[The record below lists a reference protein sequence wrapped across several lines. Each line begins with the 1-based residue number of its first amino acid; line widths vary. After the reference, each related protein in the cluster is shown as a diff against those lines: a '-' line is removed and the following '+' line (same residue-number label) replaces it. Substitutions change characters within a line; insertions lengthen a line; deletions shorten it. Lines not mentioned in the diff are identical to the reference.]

1 MNVFVMTDLEGISGV
16 DSINDIFEED
26 SEGYRRGLERLMADT
41 NVAVRAAFDAGAEKV
56 YVCDG
61 HGSGKNFIEG
71 ALDARATQIWV
82 KDYPWVVRDVDAVVA
97 IGAHAMA
104 GTPRAFLDH
113 TQSSKTIHHYLY
125 DGKRIGELAQIG
137 VFAGHFGVPCV
148 AVSGDRAACAEA
160 KALFGEDVAVA
171 VVKETDVRNGAS
183 CVDFATADAR
193 IYGAVQKGLANRRL
207 VPPIV
212 QRVPFE
218 VAIEYNTTAL
228 CDDVCRAR
236 ADVERVDGY
245 TVRTVKDKIE
255 TYYDVLL

>member
-1 MNVFVMTDLEGISGV
+1 MNVFVLTDLEGISGV
-16 DSINDIFEED
+16 DSINDIFDAD
-26 SEGYRRGLERLMADT
+26 SEGYRRALERLMVDT
-41 NVAVRAAFDAGAEKV
+41 NVAVRAAFDAGAERV

-71 ALDARATQIWV
+71 TLDARATQIRV
-82 KDYPWVVRDVDAVVA
+82 KDFPQVIRDVEAVVV

-104 GTPRAFLDH
+104 GTQRAFLDH
-113 TQSSKTIHHYLY
+113 TQSSKTIHHYFY

-137 VFAGHFGVPCV
+137 VYAGHFGVPCV
-148 AVSGDRAACAEA
+148 AVSGDVAVCAEA
-160 KALFGEDVAVA
+160 RALFGEDVAIA
-171 VVKETDVRNGAS
+171 VVKETDVRNSAV

-193 IYGAVQKGLANRRL
+193 IYEAVQKGLANRHQ
-207 VPPIV
+207 VPPLV
-212 QRVPFE
+212 QKLPFE

-228 CDDVCRAR
+228 CDDVCQAR
-236 ADVERVDGY
+236 PDVVRVDGY